1 MNHATVVITET
12 AEGELAEAFAYIRA
26 RSPLNAERW
35 VRQILAEVQKLETFA
50 GYGRARESDFLGVE
64 LRQKVFKSHRIVF
77 EVTEEKELVIV
88 HYIRHGSRRAAGERE
103 HGPKT
108 RLDDGSGD

>member
-12 AEGELAEAFAYIRA
+12 AEAELAEGFAYIHA

-35 VRQILAEVQKLETFA
+35 MRQILSEVQKLETFA

-64 LRQKVFKSHRIVF
+64 LRQKIFKSHRIVF
-77 EVTEEKELVIV
+77 EVNEETQQVIV
-88 HYIRHGSRRAAGERE
+88 HYIRHGSRLAAGE
-103 HGPKT
+103 
-108 RLDDGSGD
+108 